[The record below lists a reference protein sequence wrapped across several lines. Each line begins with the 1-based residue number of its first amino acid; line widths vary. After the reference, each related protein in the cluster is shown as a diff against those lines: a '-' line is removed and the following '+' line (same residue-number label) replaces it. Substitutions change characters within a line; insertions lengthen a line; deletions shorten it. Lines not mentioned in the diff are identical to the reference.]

1 MTPSDSHLDWLRVTF
16 PGRLAYK
23 RTLPLIL
30 CKFFADENTFKD
42 LRYFLFKAMSKDELS
57 SSVCRKPN
65 DDASWVRG
73 SKVIG
78 APNSS
83 KQEVV
88 YAPDTTA

>member
-1 MTPSDSHLDWLRVTF
+1 
-16 PGRLAYK
+16 
-23 RTLPLIL
+23 
-30 CKFFADENTFKD
+30 
-42 LRYFLFKAMSKDELS
+42 MSKDELS

-78 APNSS
+78 APNSG